1 MSFSGTIEHEGVI
14 RETGKNTVKVSI
26 SPVSAC
32 GSCRAKGSCS
42 IGSSGERII
51 DVSPVQGETY
61 HAGQPIRVVLDQS
74 LGIKA
79 LALGYFLPF
88 LAVLSLL
95 ILLTYAGI
103 SEGAAGI
110 LSLAMLVPYYL
121 GLSFF
126 RGRLKKDFSFR
137 LEKI

>member
-14 RETGKNTVKVSI
+14 SQIGKNSVRVSI

-42 IGSSGERII
+42 IGSSGERFV
-51 DVSPVQGETY
+51 DVSPAQGETY
-61 HAGQPIRVVLDQS
+61 RAGQPIRVVLDQS

-79 LALGYFLPF
+79 LGLGYFLPF
-88 LAVLSLL
+88 LAVLALL
-95 ILLTYAGI
+95 ILLTAAGM

-110 LSLAMLVPYYL
+110 LSLAVLIPYYL
-121 GLSFF
+121 GLSLF
-126 RGRLKKDFSFR
+126 RKRFKKDFSFR